1 MDMSTIMN
9 TMKKFNYIFLLLISL
24 SFFACSDSNED
35 GPEDLDKEIEDL
47 IKVQQISNE
56 NHLIEIY
63 NSTGKFYQGYNEL
76 TIRITD
82 KSTEDFVTNA
92 SISWKPV
99 MHMTEMMHSCP
110 ASEVK
115 KVSGMKTIYDGYI
128 IFQMPGNS
136 EEGWTLTVNY
146 TIDGTAFTAEDD
158 ISVLKSDKRVVSV
171 FTGTDDVRYVLAL
184 MEPLEPDVKINDI
197 SAGLYKMEN
206 MMTFTP
212 VSGNTVALD
221 PRMPGMDN
229 HSSPNNQDLVYD
241 AGDQIYKGKL
251 SLTMTGY
258 WVLNLKLINEQDEV
272 LKGEDV
278 TDENVR
284 SSLYFEIEF

>member
-1 MDMSTIMN
+1 MN
-9 TMKKFNYIFLLLISL
+9 TMKKFNYIFLLIISL
-24 SFFACSDSNED
+24 SFFACTDSNED
-35 GPEDLDKEIEDL
+35 GPDDLEKEVEDL

-56 NHLIEIY
+56 DHLIEIY
-63 NSTGKFYQGYNEL
+63 NASGKFYQGYNEL

-82 KSTEDFVTNA
+82 KLTDDFVTSA

-110 ASEVK
+110 ASDVM
-115 KVSGMKTIYDGYI
+115 KVSGMQTIYDGYI

-136 EEGWTLTVNY
+136 EEGWTLTIDY
-146 TIDGTAFTAEDD
+146 TINGESFTANDD
-158 ISVLKSDKRVVSV
+158 INVIASDKRVVSV
-171 FTGTDDVRYVLAL
+171 FTGTDKVRYVLAL
-184 MEPLEPDVKINDI
+184 MEPMQPDVKINDI
-197 SAGLYKMEN
+197 SAGLFKMEN

-212 VSGNTVALD
+212 VEGYKVALD
-221 PRMPGMDN
+221 PRMPSMGN
-229 HSSPNNQDLVYD
+229 HTSPNNEDLLYD
-241 AGDQIYKGKL
+241 PVDKIYKGKL

-258 WVLNLKLINEQDEV
+258 WMLNLKLINDQDEV

-278 TDENVR
+278 TDENES